1 MRLEHLR
8 EHFEVVHRN
17 QRKYYFDST
26 DFFCLCWFHDF
37 FFSKFQVWLVLMKS
51 VKVDLLIAQLWY
63 LMSKSIGRILQLW
76 NPDLCVVLWKN
87 VEKNFKVVET
97 LVTMLTRNIG
107 YQKNSV
113 RVQYHPWVCAI
124 LLPNPIIGLNLH

>member
-1 MRLEHLR
+1 MNGLIKTIEDINVRSVKKHTCDLNTFANTL
-8 EHFEVVHRN
+8 
-17 QRKYYFDST
+17 K
-26 DFFCLCWFHDF
+26 WFIEIN
-37 FFSKFQVWLVLMKS
+37 VWLVLMKS

-113 RVQYHPWVCAI
+113 RVQYHLWELVKISPS
-124 LLPNPIIGLNLH
+124 